1 MKNRTM
7 AYPHLL
13 KACKLIFCLFLVS
26 MLTNCMDLASQTPAQ
41 NKQGVVY
48 KKGQVY
54 TMRGLGGIFSKGM
67 NRLENTLDNDYH
79 VRTASTIWYKANKLS
94 DYIIEHRKT
103 KTLQGPIILIGHSL
117 GANEQI
123 KVAQNLYKAHIPVDL
138 LITVDAVAPVKVP
151 PNVKYVLN
159 LYKPAFV
166 PMFSGLKI
174 KAEDPEFTYVNN
186 FDVSKLQNIYVNHFT
201 IDKHKE
207 IQKIMLENVLAVINH
222 TTRKHDDSVQQ
233 KTKNA

>member
-1 MKNRTM
+1 
-7 AYPHLL
+7 
-13 KACKLIFCLFLVS
+13 
-26 MLTNCMDLASQTPAQ
+26 MDLASQTPAK
-41 NKQGVVY
+41 NKKGATY

-54 TMRGLGGIFSKGM
+54 TMRGLGGIFSTGM
-67 NRLENTLDNDYH
+67 NRLENTLDNEYNI
-79 VRTASTIWYKANKLS
+79 RTASTIWYKANKLS
-94 DYIIEHRKT
+94 DYIIEHRKSQE
-103 KTLQGPIILIGHSL
+103 LAGPIVLIGHSL

-159 LYKPAFV
+159 LYKPAYV

-186 FDVSKLQNIYVNHFT
+186 FDVSKLNAIYVNHFT
-201 IDKHKE
+201 IDKNKE
-207 IQKIMLENVLAVINH
+207 IQKIMLDNVLAVINH
-222 TTRKHDDSVQQ
+222 TPREH
-233 KTKNA
+233 A